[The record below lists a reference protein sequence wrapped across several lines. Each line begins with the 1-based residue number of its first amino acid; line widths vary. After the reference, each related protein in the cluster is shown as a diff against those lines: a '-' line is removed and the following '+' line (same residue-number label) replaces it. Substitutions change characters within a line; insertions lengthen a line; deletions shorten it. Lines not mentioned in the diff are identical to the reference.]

1 VRHLINVEPDPDW
14 VTRPDVLRGLQVL
27 GKRGLA
33 IDYVGILP
41 RHLEHLPVQAQRVP
55 GLRIVTDHLG
65 KPPIAA
71 GEFEPWGSLLA
82 GAARMPNVFS
92 RCLVSTPTAAI
103 GTAGDI
109 AQYIDCP
116 LETSPTA
123 GKPSSQYRPTA
134 PRHEGC
140 CHAVNEP
147 PTHGFGFR

>member
-1 VRHLINVEPDPDW
+1 VRHFINVEPDPDW
-14 VTRPDVLRGLQVL
+14 VTRPDVLTGLQVL

-33 IDYVGILP
+33 FDYVGILP
-41 RHLEHLPVQAQRVP
+41 RHLEHLPVQAQCV
-55 GLRIVTDHLG
+55 
-65 KPPIAA
+65 
-71 GEFEPWGSLLA
+71 
-82 GAARMPNVFS
+82 
-92 RCLVSTPTAAI
+92 
-103 GTAGDI
+103 
-109 AQYIDCP
+109 YIDCP